1 MITLVLGG
9 ARSGKSELAE
19 QLAAAGPGP
28 VTYVATA
35 VIEDA
40 DFEARVQAHRARRP
54 GSWRTIEAGANL
66 VQALG
71 SVPDTA
77 LVDSLGTWLA
87 ASPGFEGDLL
97 GLLAVLTERAAD
109 TILVSEEV
117 GLGVHPSTEVGG
129 RFRDALGAL
138 NRDVSAV
145 ADQVFLVVA
154 GRPLRLDGPPVAK
167 PGSVR

>member
-19 QLAAAGPGP
+19 QLAAAGPGT
-28 VTYVATA
+28 VTYIATA
-35 VIEDA
+35 VVQDT
-40 DFEARVQAHRARRP
+40 DFAARVDAHRARRP
-54 GSWRTIEAGANL
+54 ASWRTVEAGASL
-66 VQALG
+66 VEVLG

-87 ASPGFEGDLL
+87 ASPEFEGDVP
-97 GLLAVLTERAAD
+97 GLLAVLGKRSGD
-109 TILVSEEV
+109 TVVVSEEV

-138 NRDVSAV
+138 NREVSAV

-154 GRPLRLDGPPVAK
+154 GRAIRLDSPPVAK
-167 PGSVR
+167 PSAIP